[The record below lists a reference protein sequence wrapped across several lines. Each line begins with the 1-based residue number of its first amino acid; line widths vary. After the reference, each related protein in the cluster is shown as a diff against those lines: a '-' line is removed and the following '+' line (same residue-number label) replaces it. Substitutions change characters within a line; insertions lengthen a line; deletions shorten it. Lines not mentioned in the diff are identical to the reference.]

1 MVLEAQQSDS
11 IEEDS
16 HRLPD
21 PLRIAFT
28 SSLPDILY
36 PPGIRLAVSTYRTGN
51 VILIREDVR
60 INSYFRS
67 FQKPMGLAA
76 ANGRLITGGANTVR
90 NCGHMPAEA
99 HKSEPAGK
107 HDTCYLPRTIHATG
121 NVDIHEMAYQ
131 TGNLQKQRV
140 TYHLTGNKS
149 LYKTG
154 VLDEPA

>member
-36 PPGIRLAVSTYRTGN
+36 PPGISLAISPYRTGK

-67 FQKPMGLAA
+67 FQKPMGIAA
-76 ANGRLITGGANTVR
+76 ANGRLTTGGANTVR
-90 NCGHMPAEA
+90 TCGHMPAEA
-99 HKSEPAGK
+99 HKSEPSGK
-107 HDTCYLPRTIHATG
+107 HDTCCLPPTIHATG

-131 TGNLQKQRV
+131 AGNLQIQRV
-140 TYHLTGNKS
+140 SYHLTGNKS

-154 VLDEPA
+154 ALDEPV